1 MRLAAIGDSLTQGF
15 QHLAIWNTEWS
26 FPAIVAQSCGL
37 RVPSD
42 FRVPSF
48 GTYGLP
54 VNLEALLYDAE
65 LALPQTLGAF
75 ERNVGLFR
83 FVERYLDQV
92 EDYFERGPG
101 SYPPPRPRVSHRSAF
116 HNLAVWGFSVSDA
129 LYLNQALSSQAVERA
144 EGWLEDDF
152 FGLPAAAMYRT
163 AERVLNPGG
172 DRARSEETQVRA
184 LERLVREEG
193 PLDVLIVWLG
203 ANDALRTVLDLELRD
218 MPSNVVASPA
228 NVLDLWEW
236 NLSSEALFRH
246 DYAALTEQIAAVL
259 RRHSPATKVFA
270 GTVPDVT
277 IPPVMRGLGALDGDF
292 FERYTRFFVL
302 DDAALPGMFKQLSRA
317 EVKRVHDRIAAYNR
331 VIADRAGFHGW
342 HVVDTAGLLDSL
354 AVRRNRAEND
364 PGSRLRQHYEARGRL
379 DHPLLQL
386 NPVPS
391 VLMYRTD
398 EAGYRRGGGLIGLD
412 GVHPTTIGYGI
423 VAELFLEKMNE
434 AGVPGANPRNV
445 PWQTLVANDWLI
457 QHPPRLWAP
466 LSQYSEQYALLWDA
480 LIRTMT

>member
-1 MRLAAIGDSLTQGF
+1 
-15 QHLAIWNTEWS
+15 
-26 FPAIVAQSCGL
+26 
-37 RVPSD
+37 
-42 FRVPSF
+42 
-48 GTYGLP
+48 
-54 VNLEALLYDAE
+54 
-65 LALPQTLGAF
+65 
-75 ERNVGLFR
+75 
-83 FVERYLDQV
+83 
-92 EDYFERGPG
+92 
-101 SYPPPRPRVSHRSAF
+101 
-116 HNLAVWGFSVSDA
+116 
-129 LYLNQALSSQAVERA
+129 
-144 EGWLEDDF
+144 
-152 FGLPAAAMYRT
+152 
-163 AERVLNPGG
+163 
-172 DRARSEETQVRA
+172 
-184 LERLVREEG
+184 
-193 PLDVLIVWLG
+193 
-203 ANDALRTVLDLELRD
+203 
-218 MPSNVVASPA
+218 
-228 NVLDLWEW
+228 
-236 NLSSEALFRH
+236 
-246 DYAALTEQIAAVL
+246 
-259 RRHSPATKVFA
+259 
-270 GTVPDVT
+270 
-277 IPPVMRGLGALDGDF
+277 MRGLGALDGDF